1 MSDAHACRSC
11 LRRAWLLE
19 RLAGRIDLVGRRPGG
34 VTPLFALDDQVL
46 IEAVGGAAD
55 RELTAGWRAFDEGEA
70 RRRVTAAAMTT
81 TCPHVA
87 GYPESLRGWPG
98 APAAL
103 GILGDRRRFVALH
116 AEPVVAVVGA
126 RRASDYGL
134 EVARSLGRG
143 LAAAGV
149 TVVSGMAFGI
159 DAAAH
164 AGALEV
170 GGTIAVLAG
179 GADSAS
185 PAAHRALHR
194 RIATHGAVISELP
207 PGARPRRFGFPARN
221 RIIAGLAAMTVVVEA
236 TWASGAL
243 GTARATVAL
252 GRDVGAVPGR
262 ITSPLAAGP
271 NALIADGA
279 ALVRDARDV
288 LDAVCGVG
296 RPETRDP
303 PPAEPVPGHL
313 QRLLDAVGDGHDT
326 AEALEAG
333 GWSSDTAL
341 AGLVEL
347 ELLGRVRRGTGGRWV
362 VSSAAGAS
370 GH

>member
-1 MSDAHACRSC
+1 MKHEDACRSC

-19 RLAGRIDLVGRRPGG
+19 RLAGPIDLVARRHGG
-34 VTPLFALDDQVL
+34 IASLLALEERVL
-46 IEAVGGAAD
+46 IAAVGADAD
-55 RELTAGWRAFDEGEA
+55 RDLTAAWAAFDEREA
-70 RRRVTAAAMTT
+70 RRRFSVAGMTT
-81 TCPHVA
+81 TCPHVP
-87 GYPESLRGWPG
+87 GYPQSLRGWPG
-98 APAAL
+98 SPAAL
-103 GILGDRRRFVALH
+103 GILGDRRRFDALH

-149 TVVSGMAFGI
+149 TVVSGMALGV

-164 AGALEV
+164 AGALEA

-179 GADSAS
+179 GADVAS
-185 PAAHRALHR
+185 PAAHRTLHR
-194 RIATHGAVISELP
+194 RIATQGAVISELG

-236 TWASGAL
+236 RWESGAL
-243 GTARATVAL
+243 GTARSAVAL

-262 ITSPLAAGP
+262 VTSPLANGP

-288 LDAVCGVG
+288 LDAVCGVSTAG
-296 RPETRDP
+296 RRDP
-303 PPAEPVPGHL
+303 PPGPPVPEHL
-313 QRLLDAVGDGHDT
+313 HRLLTAVADGHDT
-326 AEALEAG
+326 AGALEAA
-333 GWSSDTAL
+333 GWSSDAAL
-341 AGLVEL
+341 TGLVEL
-347 ELLGRVRRGTGGRWV
+347 ELLRRVRRGTGGRWV
-362 VSSAAGAS
+362 VSSS
-370 GH
+370 G